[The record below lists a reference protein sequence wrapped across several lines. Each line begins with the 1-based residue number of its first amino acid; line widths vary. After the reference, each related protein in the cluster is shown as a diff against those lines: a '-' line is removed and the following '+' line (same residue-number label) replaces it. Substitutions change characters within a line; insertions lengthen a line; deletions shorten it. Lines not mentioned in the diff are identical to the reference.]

1 MGTHWLRKLLL
12 IALCALP
19 VVACSEGS
27 KVITRE
33 DLVEMFENIGRD
45 TPWDMSKPKL
55 WGYFFTDPDK
65 AKLEQVVPLLEREGY
80 RFVKIFVSD
89 KEDPSE
95 DDLWWLHVEKI
106 EVHTPDTLHARNQG
120 LYKFARS
127 HHLGSYDGMDVGP
140 VEGR

>member
-19 VVACSEGS
+19 VVACSAGE
-27 KVITRE
+27 KVIARE
-33 DLVEMFENIGRD
+33 DLVSMFQNIGRD
-45 TPWDMSKPKL
+45 TSWDMSKPKL
-55 WGYFFTDPDK
+55 WGYFFTDPDR
-65 AKLEQVVPLLEREGY
+65 AKLEKVVPLLERQGY
-80 RFVKIFVSD
+80 RFVTIFVPD
-89 KEDPSE
+89 KEDPDE
-95 DDLWWLHVEKI
+95 ADIWWLHVEKI
-106 EVHTPDTLHARNQG
+106 EVHTPDSLHARNQD